1 MGTITYHSLGL
12 TNFATGRHIVKFKLK
27 NNLPQEHI
35 QYISLFVNYGL
46 KGIRIPKKC
55 PVIIPWYSMFRD
67 DIPNLVI
74 EWIDVDS
81 RNSAMKNGNRI
92 NMVVNKNALVYQDY
106 EENEIPAN
114 TLLLGTQNT
123 VVNDDVNY
131 IYPQAMLS
139 PTPSVKYP
147 SSLLGI
153 GWGAINTKRVDV
165 DDIATL
171 FGIMCDGSPNIQTYR
186 LYVDGEELTELN
198 IAQDTVLNYKFSG
211 CESITKITIDK
222 ETINGMDAL
231 PNLTT
236 LILGSNV
243 KNVAGFS
250 QCPNLVNLTLPNGLL
265 TIGYNAFS
273 DCTSLTSVT
282 IPSSVTSIGS
292 YAFSG
297 CTSLPVVNNIRYAD
311 TLIVEITD
319 KTQSAY
325 TIKDG
330 TKFINGFRD
339 CTNLTSITLP
349 NNTLSIGE
357 SCFMGCTGL
366 SSITI
371 PNGVT
376 SIGSAS
382 FNGCTGLTT
391 IVIPNTVTNLG
402 NASFYG
408 CTNLT
413 SVTLSD
419 ALTTIGYNM
428 FYNCKALTDI
438 NIPNNVTTIGNYAF
452 CGCESITN
460 ITLPSGLTQIG
471 DSSFSG
477 CTGLTSITIPDGVSI
492 GNSAFKDCSA
502 LSSVTLGNNV
512 IPSARTFYGTP
523 YYNTLP
529 DGELVYN
536 NVLTEWKG
544 AFTSN
549 ISLTNGITAIG
560 DNAFSTKVGNTKIS
574 KLNIPSTVSVLGVSL
589 FGYSALASNV
599 EITFNSLNPPTIT
612 NDDAYFIHP
621 MYFPQLKIYVPAEA
635 VDTYKASTQYGWQIL
650 RDYIFAKP

>member
-12 TNFATGRHIVKFKLK
+12 TNLATGRHIVKFKLK
-27 NNLPQEHI
+27 NNLPQEYTQAI
-35 QYISLFVNYGL
+35 TLFVNYGL

-55 PVIIPWYSMFRD
+55 PVIMPFYSMFRD

-74 EWIDVDS
+74 EWIDIDS

-92 NMVVNKNALVYQDY
+92 NMVVNKNALTSDY
-106 EENEIPAN
+106 EEIPAN

-131 IYPQAMLS
+131 IYPRAMLS

-147 SSLLGI
+147 SSLLKI
-153 GWGAINTKRVDV
+153 GWNAINTKRVDV

-171 FGIMCDGSPNIQTYR
+171 FGIMSSDSPNIQTYR

-198 IAQDTVLNYKFSG
+198 IAQDTVLNYNFSG
-211 CESITKITIDK
+211 CESITKITIDN

-265 TIGYNAFS
+265 TIGYNAFGG
-273 DCTSLTSVT
+273 CTSLTSVT
-282 IPSSVTSIGS
+282 IPSSVTSIGR
-292 YAFSG
+292 YAFGG

-311 TLIVEITD
+311 TLIVEVTD
-319 KTQSAY
+319 KTQSTY

-330 TKFINGFRD
+330 TKFINGFEN
-339 CTNLTSITLP
+339 CTNLTNITLP
-349 NNTLSIGE
+349 NSTLSIGG
-357 SCFMGCTGL
+357 SCFIGCTGL

-376 SIGSAS
+376 SIDSAS
-382 FNGCTGLTT
+382 FNGCTSLTT

-413 SVTLSD
+413 S
-419 ALTTIGYNM
+419 
-428 FYNCKALTDI
+428 
-438 NIPNNVTTIGNYAF
+438 
-452 CGCESITN
+452 
-460 ITLPSGLTQIG
+460 
-471 DSSFSG
+471 
-477 CTGLTSITIPDGVSI
+477 ITIPDGVSI
-492 GNSAFKDCSA
+492 GNSAFEGCSA

-589 FGYSALASNV
+589 FGYNALASNV